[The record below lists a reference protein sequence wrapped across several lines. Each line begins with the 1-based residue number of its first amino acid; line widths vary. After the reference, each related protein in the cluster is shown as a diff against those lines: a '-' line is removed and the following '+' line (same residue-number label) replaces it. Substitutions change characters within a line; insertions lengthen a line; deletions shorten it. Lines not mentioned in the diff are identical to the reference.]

1 MFSIREFSRMGGGGN
16 KIQVFYSKISHFPKT
31 TTFMVSSGSGSGKKK
46 HGNNYGKE
54 DEYEMGGS
62 GSGKPFHHSTNEGR
76 GRRGTVGSLNHA
88 PEYTPKG
95 LHQTTY
101 VEHLHNS
108 NISIVLGVGPAG
120 TGKTLLACNYA
131 VKQFLCGKIEKIVLT
146 RPVVCVEED
155 MGFLPGDILKKMD
168 PYTRPLFDV
177 LQESFSKKEI
187 DALIHSGSI
196 EISPLA
202 FMRGRTFKNSFILAD
217 EMQNSSPNQMF
228 MLATRMGEG
237 SRMVITGDLQQGD
250 RGANNGLADF
260 LTKYKKMGRMNDD
273 IRLVE
278 FDTMDVMRS
287 RITSTIIQMYDEKGN
302 VELPYRVNATK
313 TTPLPSMENNTKTT
327 PLRFLHTNPPV
338 VSSTRNVS
346 SYKNNDCALIPIHHI
361 PKSIGIID
369 PLTFL

>member
-16 KIQVFYSKISHFPKT
+16 KIQAFYSKISHFPKT
-31 TTFMVSSGSGSGKKK
+31 TTFMVSSGNGSGKKK

-76 GRRGTVGSLNHA
+76 GRRGTVGSLNRA

-260 LTKYKKMGRMNDD
+260 LTKYKKMGRRMNDD

-278 FDTMDVMRS
+278 FDTTDVMRS
-287 RITSTIIQMYDEKGN
+287 RITSTIIQMYDEVREPTVPLRPLPS
-302 VELPYRVNATK
+302 VENTTK
-313 TTPLPSMENNTKTT
+313 TTT
-327 PLRFLHTNPPV
+327 PFRFLHTNPPV

-346 SYKNNDCALIPIHHI
+346 VASSKNSDCALIPIHHI
-361 PKSIGIID
+361 PKSSGGD
-369 PLTFL
+369 PLTFLG

>member
-1 MFSIREFSRMGGGGN
+1 MKVIAVLYLFFPVMFSIQKISRMGTT
-16 KIQVFYSKISHFPKT
+16 IQSFKPHLSKTS
-31 TTFMVSSGSGSGKKK
+31 TFMVSSSNGSGKKK

-54 DEYEMGGS
+54 DEYEMVGNV
-62 GSGKPFHHSTNEGR
+62 KHFHHSP
-76 GRRGTVGSLNHA
+76 V
-88 PEYTPKG
+88 YTPKG
-95 LHQTTY
+95 VHQTTY
-101 VEHLHNS
+101 VDYLHNP

-131 VKQFLCGKIEKIVLT
+131 VKEFLDGKIERIVLT

-177 LQESFSKKEI
+177 LQESFTKKEI
-187 DALIHSGSI
+187 DALIHSGYI

-250 RGANNGLADF
+250 RGPNNGLADF
-260 LTKYKKMGRMNDD
+260 LTKYKKMGKVNDE

-278 FDTMDVMRS
+278 FDTTDVMRS
-287 RITSTIIQMYDEKGN
+287 RITSRIIQMYD
-302 VELPYRVNATK
+302 T
-313 TTPLPSMENNTKTT
+313 TTPPHISTYNNTNNNNNN
-327 PLRFLHTNPPV
+327 TNNNNNNTNNNNNNTNNN
-338 VSSTRNVS
+338 SSS
-346 SYKNNDCALIPIHHI
+346 DCALIPIHYI
-361 PKSIGIID
+361 PKRNGVN
-369 PLTFL
+369 PLTF